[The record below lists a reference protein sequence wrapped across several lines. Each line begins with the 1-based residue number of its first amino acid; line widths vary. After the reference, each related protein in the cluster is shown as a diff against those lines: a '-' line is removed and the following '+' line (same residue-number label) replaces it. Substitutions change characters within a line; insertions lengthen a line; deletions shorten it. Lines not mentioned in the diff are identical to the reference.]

1 MKQKGFSLIELLVV
15 VAIIGILAA
24 VGVVAY
30 NGYTKSAK
38 ITVVKNNHAKITKF
52 IAVQMTRCQ
61 VPEEKVYL
69 QDMYGNIILID
80 MCKKLNEAEQ
90 IKSSLIHHFRGEKII
105 NPYTGDAWTNKNK
118 YVGAITEPPKCEN
131 LGNEAAG
138 CTEIHGDVGGTTL
151 TIKSYWLDKNND
163 LQNITNKVE
172 TQ

>member
-1 MKQKGFSLIELLVV
+1 MKEVKGFSLIELLVV

-24 VGVVAY
+24 VGIVAY

-38 ITVVKNNHAKITKF
+38 INVTKNNHAKITKF
-52 IAVQMTRCQ
+52 IAVQMARCQ
-61 VPEEKVYL
+61 IPERVYL
-69 QDMYGNIILID
+69 KHADGDLIIQD
-80 MCKKLNEAEQ
+80 MCKKLDEAEQ

>member
-30 NGYTKSAK
+30 NGYTKGAK
-38 ITVVKNNHAKITKF
+38 INVTKNNHAKITKF
-52 IAVQMTRCQ
+52 IAGQMARCQ

-69 QDMYGNIILID
+69 QDMYGNIIHID
-80 MCKKLNEAEQ
+80 MCKKLDDAER

-131 LGNEAAG
+131 LANEAAG

-151 TIKSYWLDKNND
+151 TIKSYWLNKNND
-163 LQNITNKVE
+163 LQSVTNKVE